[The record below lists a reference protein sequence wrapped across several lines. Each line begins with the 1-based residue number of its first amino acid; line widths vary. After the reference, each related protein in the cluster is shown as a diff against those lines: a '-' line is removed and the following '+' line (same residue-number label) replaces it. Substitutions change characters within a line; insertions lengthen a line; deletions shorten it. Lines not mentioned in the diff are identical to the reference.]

1 MRVLIVYAHPE
12 LTSFNG
18 AMLREAENALV
29 AAGHEVV
36 VSDLYAMRFDPV
48 SDRRNF
54 QTVADA
60 NRLNQQVE
68 EAYAYEHNGFVPEL
82 QAEID
87 KLIRCDTL
95 ILQFPIWWMGMPAIL
110 KGWIDRV
117 FTLGNTY
124 GGGRA
129 FDTGKLAGRRA
140 MCSVTVGSLAPIY
153 SERGIYGD
161 ISLTMYPIHHGTLG
175 FTGLTVVEPFVVYGP
190 ARVTAEE
197 RLVYLSRYR
206 ERILQM
212 RQAPSIAGPKIA
224 DYEGFVLKSA
234 SRK

>member
-12 LTSFNG
+12 STSFNG
-18 AMLREAENALV
+18 AMLREARNALL

-36 VSDLYAMRFDPV
+36 VSDLYAMCFDPI

-54 QTVADA
+54 RTVADA
-60 NRLNQQVE
+60 DRLNQQVE

-129 FDTGKLAGRRA
+129 FDNGKLAGRRA
-140 MCSVTVGSLAPIY
+140 MCAVTVGNLAPIY
-153 SERGIYGD
+153 SEQGIYGD
-161 ISLTMYPIHHGTLG
+161 ISLTMYPIHRGILG
-175 FTGLTVVEPFVVYGP
+175 FTGLTVVEPFLVYGP

-197 RLVYLSRYR
+197 RQVYLSQYR
-206 ERILQM
+206 ERILQL
-212 RQAPSIAGPKIA
+212 RHAPSIAGPKIA
-224 DYEGFVLKSA
+224 DYERFVLKSA